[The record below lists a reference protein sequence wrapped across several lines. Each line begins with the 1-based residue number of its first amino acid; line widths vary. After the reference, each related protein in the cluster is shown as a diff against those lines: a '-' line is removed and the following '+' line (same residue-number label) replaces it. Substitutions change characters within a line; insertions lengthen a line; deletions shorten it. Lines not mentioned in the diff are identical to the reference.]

1 MSHPSVTP
9 IPSADGSAPF
19 GTAWL
24 PELAMGV
31 DLAAHGYVEEE
42 LQLTG
47 TATVWHHP
55 DARGPSVPRT
65 AGVPFRTRVLVR
77 RPADPGAASGFVQVE
92 PLHPDLDSALIWNAV
107 HPWLL
112 REGHAW
118 VGVTAFAHLAAQL
131 RDEIDPA
138 RYAGL
143 EIPEEGQHYE
153 IVAAAVRALVA
164 GDLGP
169 VRADRIVLGGMS
181 ATGSFCRIFLQEGFH
196 ERLTGDDGRPLVDG
210 YLIGISSG
218 GAGAAGYPP
227 LCAGDPEPPADDP
240 RRTVRG
246 HGAVVFEV
254 LSETESET
262 HAGVTRDDSDADDDR
277 YRLYQVAGTAHIE
290 ARDSVLT
297 NIQQY
302 EEAGGRRPAF
312 TVIEQ
317 RSDARLDLYLC
328 GALAAM
334 RTWID
339 GGEPAPHGERLRVR
353 PGTEELERDADGIA
367 LGGIRPPWVQVP
379 TAAYAPHG
387 TPSDECEPPPAWM
400 PFGRPEMLAR
410 LVGTMRPFAVTE
422 ILRRYG
428 SRAGYLRRFA
438 AAARAQA
445 DARFLLPEDAE
456 LLIHEAP
463 RRWRA

>member
-1 MSHPSVTP
+1 MTHPSVEP
-9 IPSADGSAPF
+9 LPRAGEGVPF

-42 LQLTG
+42 LLLSG
-47 TATVWHHP
+47 AATVWHHP
-55 DARGPSVPRT
+55 DAGSGSVPRVRD
-65 AGVPFRTRVLVR
+65 VPFRTRVLVR
-77 RPADPGAASGFVQVE
+77 RPADPTAASGFVQVE
-92 PLHPDLDSALIWNAV
+92 PLHPDLDSALVWNAV

-112 REGHAW
+112 REHHTW
-118 VGVTAFAHLAAQL
+118 VGVTAFSRLAAQL
-131 RDEIDPA
+131 RDELDPH

-143 EIPEEGQHYE
+143 DIPEDGQHYE

-164 GDLGP
+164 GALGP
-169 VRADRIVLGGMS
+169 VRAGRIVLGGMS
-181 ATGSFCRIFLQEGFH
+181 ATGSFCRVFLQEGFH

-227 LCAGDPEPPADDP
+227 LSEGDPELTADDP

-290 ARDSVLT
+290 ARASVLT

-312 TVIEQ
+312 SVVEC

-334 RTWID
+334 RAWLDD
-339 GGEPAPHGERLRVR
+339 GVPAPHGERLRVV
-353 PGTEELERDADGIA
+353 PGTEQLERDADGIA
-367 LGGIRPPWVQVP
+367 VGGIRPPWVEVP
-379 TAAYAPHG
+379 TAVYAPHG
-387 TPSDECEPPPAWM
+387 TPSDESEPPPAWM
-400 PFGRPEMLAR
+400 PFSRPEMLAR
-410 LVGTMRPFAVTE
+410 LVGTMRTLPLAETT
-422 ILRRYG
+422 RRYG
-428 SRAGYLRRFA
+428 TRAGYLRRFA
-438 AAARAQA
+438 ASARAQA
-445 DARFLLPEDAE
+445 AARFLLPEDAE

-463 RRWRA
+463 RRWRG